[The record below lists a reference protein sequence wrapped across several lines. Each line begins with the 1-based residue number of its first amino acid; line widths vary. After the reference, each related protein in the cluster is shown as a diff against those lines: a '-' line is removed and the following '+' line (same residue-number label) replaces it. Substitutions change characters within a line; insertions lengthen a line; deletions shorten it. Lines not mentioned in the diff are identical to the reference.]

1 MSIFIIEVYSRS
13 VELMALVKEWDRH
26 VFKQEV
32 FINSTIMGSFPFS
45 CTRQTTVTSSVSRW
59 PLSKSYTQS
68 TIETLL
74 LRSPGSTHSFMFFN
88 CVASFLW
95 STETVTRW
103 CSVSADVQ
111 MIVNVHC
118 QPTQPSRF
126 PFIQICMNGTSI
138 TTCHS
143 AAFRRK
149 KKKYTGV
156 WRVWWAELCL
166 SDWSEHWQLICI
178 FMSPQILNEV

>member
-1 MSIFIIEVYSRS
+1 
-13 VELMALVKEWDRH
+13 
-26 VFKQEV
+26 
-32 FINSTIMGSFPFS
+32 MGSFPFS

-74 LRSPGSTHSFMFFN
+74 LRSPGSTHSFMLFN

-111 MIVNVHC
+111 MSVNVHC

-126 PFIQICMNGTSI
+126 PFILYLHEWHLHHHLSLCSLQ
-138 TTCHS
+138 
-143 AAFRRK
+143 K
-149 KKKYTGV
+149 KKEKKTPEFGVFDERNCVSVIEVSTG
-156 WRVWWAELCL
+156 
-166 SDWSEHWQLICI
+166 S
-178 FMSPQILNEV
+178 